1 MIIQSILVEKFRSF
15 ENLSF
20 TLGRRITAI
29 AGRNATQ
36 KTTLLGLL
44 GQPFTISSKDS
55 PLYGAKT
62 IDGYNFKSQFSDKF
76 KISPN
81 YDVIGEHKWTL
92 NFFRSIYEHDS
103 YSVVS
108 IARKQKGR
116 KPTLRFWNAKS
127 RARGAGY
134 VHIPVYY
141 LSLSRLFP
149 IGESGKTKKFAV
161 HLNENENEYY
171 EKHYREILSI
181 QSSGYKSFLS
191 IEKSSSARVFAGVN
205 DNMHDIYTNSAG
217 EGNISRI
224 IIAILSFK
232 RLKDKYGKNYKGG
245 VLLIDELDATLY
257 GFSQRKL
264 VEYLFKS
271 SKDYMIQII
280 FTTHSPIVLKRV
292 NEYQEEERLNKG
304 NIPKEAYDCSIVYL
318 NSLYENSGKRLINA
332 KNLCYR
338 FELTEALNDINL
350 VANSVDTSRII
361 IYCEDQEARLF
372 IEYTLK
378 LTMGAKY
385 HNFMT
390 FFDENLGWTN
400 LVQLANKRIGEFT
413 NNIIVLDH
421 DVLNSKDYNGR
432 NKSIIDGLGNFLF
445 LPLTVERD
453 VFELLKRHDVYNRF
467 CEMFPNSNIPHYD
480 VCFNNWPSQAEEY
493 ETKNF
498 KEWYKYIL
506 TIISDRSL
514 LFELWYKENEDELR
528 SFVNSFVYAFNE
540 LAKKRGFDQ
549 IVL

>member
-245 VLLIDELDATLY
+245 VLLNEN
-257 GFSQRKL
+257 
-264 VEYLFKS
+264 YL
-271 SKDYMIQII
+271 
-280 FTTHSPIVLKRV
+280 
-292 NEYQEEERLNKG
+292 
-304 NIPKEAYDCSIVYL
+304 
-318 NSLYENSGKRLINA
+318 
-332 KNLCYR
+332 
-338 FELTEALNDINL
+338 
-350 VANSVDTSRII
+350 
-361 IYCEDQEARLF
+361 
-372 IEYTLK
+372 
-378 LTMGAKY
+378 
-385 HNFMT
+385 
-390 FFDENLGWTN
+390 
-400 LVQLANKRIGEFT
+400 
-413 NNIIVLDH
+413 
-421 DVLNSKDYNGR
+421 
-432 NKSIIDGLGNFLF
+432 
-445 LPLTVERD
+445 
-453 VFELLKRHDVYNRF
+453 
-467 CEMFPNSNIPHYD
+467 
-480 VCFNNWPSQAEEY
+480 
-493 ETKNF
+493 
-498 KEWYKYIL
+498 
-506 TIISDRSL
+506 
-514 LFELWYKENEDELR
+514 
-528 SFVNSFVYAFNE
+528 
-540 LAKKRGFDQ
+540 
-549 IVL
+549 